1 MTASVFIDG
10 EAGTTGLQIRERLLK
25 RADIKL
31 VQIASERR
39 KDPAARR
46 EAYAAADVAILC
58 LPDEAA
64 VESVALSRDLPT
76 RIIDAS
82 SAHRVNPDWAYG
94 YPEQSA
100 ALRTRIATARYVS
113 NPGCYATG
121 AVALLAPL
129 VAAGLIGP
137 DRDISINAIS
147 GYSGGGKAMMAEFES
162 DAPPMA
168 YFSYGLDHKQ
178 KHIPEIEALSGL
190 NRKPIFIPAVGN
202 FAQGMIVQ
210 IPVHLGAGLTASA
223 MHDALAAHYAGST
236 YVQVIAPASI
246 MPRANPERL
255 NGTNRMELS
264 VHASVDGSRA
274 VLLAT
279 LDNLGK
285 GSSGAAV
292 QNLNIML
299 GLDEG
304 LGL

>member
-1 MTASVFIDG
+1 MTHSVFIDG
-10 EAGTTGLQIRERLLK
+10 EAGTTGLQIRDRLIG
-25 RADIKL
+25 RDDIQL
-31 VQIASERR
+31 VQIDPALR
-39 KDPAARR
+39 KDATARR
-46 EAYAAADVAILC
+46 AAYAAADVAILC

-64 VESVALSRDLPT
+64 VESVALSADLPT

-94 YPEQSA
+94 FPELDG

-121 AVALLAPL
+121 AIALLHPL
-129 VAAGLIGP
+129 VAAGLIAADAG
-137 DRDISINAIS
+137 IAINAIS
-147 GYSGGGKAMMAEFES
+147 GYSGGGKAMIAEFES
-162 DAPPMA
+162 DAPRVA
-168 YFSYGLDHKQ
+168 HFTYGLDHKQ
-178 KHIPEIEALSGL
+178 KHIPEIIALSGL
-190 NRKPIFIPAVGN
+190 SRAPIFIPAVGN
-202 FAQGMIVQ
+202 FAQGMTVQ
-210 IPVHLGAGLTASA
+210 VPLHLDGGLTAQA
-223 MHDALAAHYAGST
+223 LHDALAAHYAGQRF
-236 YVQVIAPASI
+236 VQVVAGASV

-255 NGTNRMELS
+255 NNTNMMELS
-264 VHASVDGSRA
+264 VHGSADGTRA